1 MAVGTSIQQGMNSGN
16 NNAVIAEHGTDPSV
30 AQEAPSDE
38 STKQLA
44 RVWQD
49 LFGIKSVG
57 LDENFFDLGGD
68 SSLAVRMFAE
78 IEKLFNVKLPR

>member
-1 MAVGTSIQQGMNSGN
+1 MAVGIPIEQGMNSGN
-16 NNAVIAEHGTDPSV
+16 NNAVIAEHGT
-30 AQEAPSDE
+30 
-38 STKQLA
+38 TKQLA